1 MSLNCQCKEAAE
13 LLWLLDMISR
23 PECALLR
30 LPRLLIYLHSH
41 PARSVLLLV
50 NLISLVFEAKQNYK
64 QHNCDVDWSAHLTL
78 TGAMMM
84 QYCDSDIHD
93 N

>member
-1 MSLNCQCKEAAE
+1 MLIRPDLQSVLC
-13 LLWLLDMISR
+13 LDCSF
-23 PECALLR
+23 
-30 LPRLLIYLHSH
+30 IYTQSSGL
-41 PARSVLLLV
+41 VLLLV